1 MCKVEKALM
10 RQNFSELTD
19 VETWTLAKSGDRDA
33 EEQLIERYASLVR
46 TIARPLFLS
55 GGDSEDLIQEGM
67 LGLLSAVRSFDPE
80 GASFRTY
87 AEHCIR
93 NRMLSAIKKAGTLK
107 NKPLNDSIPI
117 DSAENMPVDHDV
129 EDVVIRRE
137 MISET
142 ESAAEGLSQFEKEV
156 LSLYLGGMSY
166 AEIAAETSKSVKS
179 IDNAVQRIRR
189 KLAT

>member
-1 MCKVEKALM
+1 M
-10 RQNFSELTD
+10 RQNYSELTD
-19 VETWTLAKSGDRDA
+19 AEIWTLAKNGDRDG
-33 EEQLIERYASLVR
+33 EEELIERYTSLVR
-46 TIARPLFLS
+46 MIARPLFLT

-93 NRMLSAIKKAGTLK
+93 NRMLSAIKKAETLK
-107 NKPLNDSIPI
+107 NRPLNDSVPI
-117 DSAENMPVDHDV
+117 DSAENLASDGDI
-129 EDVVIRRE
+129 EEYLIQRE
-137 MISET
+137 RLSET
-142 ESAAEGLSQFEKEV
+142 ESAAEGLSQFEREV

-166 AEIAAETSKSVKS
+166 AGIAEETSRSVKS